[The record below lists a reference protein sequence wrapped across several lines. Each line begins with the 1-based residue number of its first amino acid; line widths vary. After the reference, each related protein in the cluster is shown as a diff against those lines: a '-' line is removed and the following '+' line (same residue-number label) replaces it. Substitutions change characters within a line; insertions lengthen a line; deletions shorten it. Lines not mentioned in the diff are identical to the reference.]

1 MNANVKPNL
10 QELKFLNLAYNR
22 FYDIQEEI
30 FDDEFWTFEPK
41 YRFAKIKEIFAVYV
55 ELLNYEP
62 IEWIIKEIKEKRPPM
77 ESEIASKLF
86 KFIRNLILHFPFF
99 DSWDDVW
106 FDMELINWK
115 GKTESIHNFL
125 IKYQSA
131 GEVKYRFWEN
141 DKKLMTYFAIN
152 FPANYLENEKIY
164 LSNILSEKEGVKF
177 AVIMMKQ
184 VLDSQIES
192 VKGR

>member
-1 MNANVKPNL
+1 
-10 QELKFLNLAYNR
+10 YTR
-22 FYDIQEEI
+22 FYDLQEEI
-30 FDDEFWTFEPK
+30 FDDKFWTLEPK
-41 YRFAKIKEIFAVYV
+41 YRFSRIKEIFAVYT

-62 IEWIIKEIKEKRPPM
+62 IEWVINEIKEKRPPM

-115 GKTESIHNFL
+115 GRIESIHNFL
-125 IKYQSA
+125 SKYQLT

-141 DKKLMTYFAIN
+141 NKKLITYLAIN
-152 FPANYLENEKIY
+152 FPSNYLENQKIY
-164 LSNILSEKEGVKF
+164 LKDIMIEKEGVKF
-177 AVIMMKQ
+177 SVIMMKQ
-184 VLDSQIES
+184 VLDTQVES
-192 VKGR
+192 IK

>member
-1 MNANVKPNL
+1 MKTNLKPNL

-22 FYDIQEEI
+22 FYDLQEEI
-30 FDDEFWTFEPK
+30 FNDEFWIYEPK
-41 YRFAKIKEIFAVYV
+41 YRFSKIKEIFAVYV

-62 IEWIIKEIKEKRPPM
+62 IGWVIKEIKEKRPPM

-106 FDMELINWK
+106 FDKELINWK
-115 GKTESIHNFL
+115 GRSESIHNFL
-125 IKYQSA
+125 LKHQLS

-141 DKKLMTYFAIN
+141 DKKLMTCLSIN
-152 FPANYLENEKIY
+152 FPSNYFENETVY
-164 LSNILSEKEGVKF
+164 LKNIMSEKEGVKF
-177 AVIMMKQ
+177 SVIMMKQ
-184 VLDSQIES
+184 VLDKQVEYI
-192 VKGR
+192 K

>member
-1 MNANVKPNL
+1 MSANVKPNS

-30 FDDEFWTFEPK
+30 FNNEFWMYEPK
-41 YRFAKIKEIFAVYV
+41 YRFSKIKEVFAVYV

-62 IEWIIKEIKEKRPPM
+62 IAWVIKEIKEKRPPM

-99 DSWDDVW
+99 DSWDDIW

-125 IKYQSA
+125 IKYQSS
-131 GEVKYRFWEN
+131 GKVKYRFWEN
-141 DKKLMTYFAIN
+141 DKKLMTYLAIN

-184 VLDSQIES
+184 VLDSQVES
-192 VKGR
+192 IK